1 MSDIIKMDYPAM
13 EDMANTF
20 RDGAQT
26 LEDLSKRLENM
37 AGRME
42 GGVLLGKGG
51 DAFQNNLRSRL
62 VARIKKLQAKF
73 EELQGDVWGAL
84 VDLRDGDH
92 EAGSRF
98 KG

>member
-1 MSDIIKMDYPAM
+1 MSDIIKMDYPSM
-13 EDMANTF
+13 EDMANAF

-26 LEDLSKRLENM
+26 LEDVSKRLENM
-37 AGRME
+37 AGRAE
-42 GGVLLGKGG
+42 GGAFLGKGG
-51 DAFQNNLRSRL
+51 DAFQNALRARL
-62 VARIKKLQAKF
+62 VVRIKKLQGKF
-73 EELQGDVWGAL
+73 EELQQDVWGAL